1 VHCNIRTGTRNTWCR
16 AHQREEIRGGA
27 TAMRWRSG
35 GTAGSVGYFNH
46 RGCSWTCWIGRRGS
60 GEAGGGKKGMGG
72 DVLTGVQMGR
82 EGSNKLLRCLSYR
95 RTSRSRKWPV
105 GDEMAHGSGGCRGG
119 ACAWQAQER

>member
-27 TAMRWRSG
+27 TAMQWRSG

-60 GEAGGGKKGMGG
+60 GEAGGGKKGN
-72 DVLTGVQMGR
+72 GR
-82 EGSNKLLRCLSYR
+82 RRAYR
-95 RTSRSRKWPV
+95 RTNEQRGV
-105 GDEMAHGSGGCRGG
+105 GQVVEVPLI
-119 ACAWQAQER
+119 